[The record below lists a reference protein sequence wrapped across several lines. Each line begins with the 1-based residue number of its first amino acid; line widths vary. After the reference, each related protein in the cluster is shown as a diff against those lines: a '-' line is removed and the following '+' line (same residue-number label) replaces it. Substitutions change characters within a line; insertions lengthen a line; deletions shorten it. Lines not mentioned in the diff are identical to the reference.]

1 MVIQLDGPSKVF
13 WILLSVKRCLLFT
26 STNFPQPKQV
36 ELQPFAFIW
45 NPCFASKEGVW
56 REAFWLRMPS
66 PVDSPFC
73 HLTPY
78 RLAFGRQCVRTLI
91 CYSCQRDVHCLLF
104 CSARFPIE
112 IRLFLSWSLSD
123 RLSNP
128 ILFTF
133 LIHCPIL
140 VLVNTEADALMVLS
154 STTVMNTGSQI
165 EERDVINACSDEK
178 ISACAQLFLG
188 IRLY

>member
-1 MVIQLDGPSKVF
+1 M
-13 WILLSVKRCLLFT
+13 T
-26 STNFPQPKQV
+26 
-36 ELQPFAFIW
+36 
-45 NPCFASKEGVW
+45 
-56 REAFWLRMPS
+56 S

-78 RLAFGRQCVRTLI
+78 RIAFGRQCVRTLI
-91 CYSCQRDVHCLLF
+91 CCSCQRNVHYFLF
-104 CSARFPIE
+104 CSAWFPVE
-112 IRLFLSWSLSD
+112 MRLFLSYSLPAS
-123 RLSNP
+123 LSNP

-133 LIHCPIL
+133 LIHWPIL
-140 VLVNTEADALMVLS
+140 ILFSTEADALMILS

-178 ISACAQLFLG
+178 ISVCAQLFLG